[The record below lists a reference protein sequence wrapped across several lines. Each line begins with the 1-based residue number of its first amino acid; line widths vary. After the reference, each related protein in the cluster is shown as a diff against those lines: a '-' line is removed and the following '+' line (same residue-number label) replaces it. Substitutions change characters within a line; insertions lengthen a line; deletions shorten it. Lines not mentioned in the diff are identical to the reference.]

1 MSNVIQSNSIKITVH
16 RKKCSVDQSCNV
28 ELFKSRIQ
36 DELIGTILREA
47 TILEK
52 QKKNNF

>member
-16 RKKCSVDQSCNV
+16 RKNAPLINPVKW
-28 ELFKSRIQ
+28 LFKSRIQ
-36 DELIGTILREA
+36 DELIASILREA

-52 QKKNNF
+52 QVKE